1 MMYIGIV
8 IPLKAKAVSK
18 NWDMVCKNLKRTVTS
33 ILAQSSTE
41 FSAIV
46 VGHDKPDFLEEIRD
60 SIDLKGSCYFLPFN
74 DFPPPTLYQNDIE
87 TNQLRYESDRCN
99 KILKGIMHLS
109 KNSSPAISHWFALD
123 ADDLLSNVF
132 VETLPLYEGSDA
144 IVLDNGYFL
153 FNSTGIINEEN
164 SFSAYCG
171 SSAILSNALMSLPD
185 KVTSID
191 SYKKAMPYGS
201 ISHVFMKDKLTEVG
215 LKVVIPE
222 KRIIMYVRDN
232 GENISKEAYGTRLF
246 QKFKKYVK
254 MLLKF
259 KFRSAKIKEEFG
271 LTRVN

>member
-1 MMYIGIV
+1 MYIGIV

-153 FNSTGIINEEN
+153 F
-164 SFSAYCG
+164 
-171 SSAILSNALMSLPD
+171 
-185 KVTSID
+185 
-191 SYKKAMPYGS
+191 
-201 ISHVFMKDKLTEVG
+201 
-215 LKVVIPE
+215 
-222 KRIIMYVRDN
+222 R
-232 GENISKEAYGTRLF
+232 
-246 QKFKKYVK
+246 
-254 MLLKF
+254 
-259 KFRSAKIKEEFG
+259 
-271 LTRVN
+271 